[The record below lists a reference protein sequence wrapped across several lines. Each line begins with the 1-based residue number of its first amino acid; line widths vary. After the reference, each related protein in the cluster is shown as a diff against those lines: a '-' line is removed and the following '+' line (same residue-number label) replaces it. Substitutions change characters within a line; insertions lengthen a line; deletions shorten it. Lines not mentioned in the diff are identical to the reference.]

1 MLITFEREGPYPQL
15 FCGLFVSFWP
25 FFMIMNGDRVDAM
38 DSSRDGGMRCNCCG
52 FVFYVFGLCSHDGD
66 ECELTTPDR
75 PISLDS

>member
-1 MLITFEREGPYPQL
+1 MGT
-15 FCGLFVSFWP
+15 GLMQWTAAEMVECAA
-25 FFMIMNGDRVDAM
+25 ID
-38 DSSRDGGMRCNCCG
+38 CCG